1 MHKKKDL
8 HWLNS
13 CFGFLGKLHN
23 LLVEPQ
29 EEVREKPESESNLQ
43 YKTWKNVCDIVVY
56 FSGYIFLTYAYN
68 MMTGLKMR
76 GPHFLSLGLPSC

>member
-1 MHKKKDL
+1 MDL
-8 HWLNS
+8 
-13 CFGFLGKLHN
+13 
-23 LLVEPQ
+23 LLKALQ
-29 EEVREKPESESNLQ
+29 DQSEV
-43 YKTWKNVCDIVVY
+43 YVVY